1 MTIASATHAGNQIV
15 CLQKT
20 APIRAAAQYASR
32 LFRQRLWALSNAP
45 EHEPQGKLPGQC
57 ADGARVP
64 QLENGMDTDVDYR
77 FIQEAQ
83 RDISSPRDNFRSKSC
98 KYPLQLE
105 YGKLHLAQRLVELF
119 RRSLCISTYQ
129 LHTPARLDQLLSFN
143 HTRSAFN
150 SVSQLP

>member
-1 MTIASATHAGNQIV
+1 MTVTSATHAGKKIV
-15 CLQKT
+15 CLQKA
-20 APIRAAAQYASR
+20 APIGAAAPVCKSFISPA
-32 LFRQRLWALSNAP
+32 AVGLSNAP
-45 EHEPQGKLPGQC
+45 EHEPLGKLPGQC
-57 ADGARVP
+57 ADGASVP
-64 QLENGMDTDVDYR
+64 QFENGMDTDVDYR